1 MSLALF
7 DILTG
12 RFRDG
17 RSVRDLSPGE
27 GALLSI
33 RGNLEGILNA
43 RRQPLPHL
51 ATGLPD
57 LGEIYQGLPY
67 SFSRLVAAVQETV
80 AAGEPRLSQVLVRP
94 CADGASGP
102 RLALEIAGRSGGGFI
117 RFRALFQGGK
127 PVEVTVISG
136 GDSHA

>member
-12 RFRDG
+12 RLRDG
-17 RSVRDLSPGE
+17 HSVRDLSPGE
-27 GALLSI
+27 GTLLSI
-33 RGNLEGILNA
+33 RGNLEAVLNA

-67 SFSRLVAAVQETV
+67 TFSRLVASVQETV
-80 AAGEPRLSQVLVRP
+80 AAGEPRLSHVCVRS
-94 CADGASGP
+94 CQDGAVGP
-102 RLALEIAGRSGGGFI
+102 RLALEVAGRCGGEI
-117 RFRALFQGGK
+117 LRFRALFQGGK
-127 PVEVTVISG
+127 PVEVTVLSG
-136 GDSHA
+136 GESHA

>member
-12 RFRDG
+12 RLRDG
-17 RSVRDLSPGE
+17 RSIRDLSPGE
-27 GALLSI
+27 GTLLSI
-33 RGNLEGILNA
+33 RGNLEAILNA

-51 ATGLPD
+51 STGLPD

-80 AAGEPRLSQVLVRP
+80 AAGEPRLSQVFVRP
-94 CADGASGP
+94 CPDGTTGP
-102 RLALEIAGRSGGGFI
+102 RLALEITGRCGGELL

-127 PVEVTVISG
+127 PVEVAVISG
-136 GDSHA
+136 GEFHA

>member
-12 RFRDG
+12 RLRDG
-17 RSVRDLSPGE
+17 RSIRDLSPGE
-27 GALLSI
+27 GTLLSI

-51 ATGLPD
+51 AMGLPD

-67 SFSRLVAAVQETV
+67 SFARLVAAVQETV
-80 AAGEPRLSQVLVRP
+80 AAGEPRLSHVSVRP
-94 CADGASGP
+94 CPEGVAGP
-102 RLALEIAGRSGGGFI
+102 RLSLEIAGSAGGEVL
-117 RFRALFQGGK
+117 RFRALFQGGRA
-127 PVEVTVISG
+127 VEVAVISG
-136 GDSHA
+136 GDYHA